1 MFENSEKYSDV
12 SMKRAISEIQSFQAD
27 MGGTEIAGPLTQIL
41 TTPAVKGYPRHVFL
55 LTDGEVSNTE
65 YIVSLVKENNKYS
78 RVHGIGIGEGASKAL
93 IKGCAEK
100 GRGRAIFLS
109 DNENVACKIIELVQ
123 SSLSPAITDFQL
135 EFD

>member
-1 MFENSEKYSDV
+1 
-12 SMKRAISEIQSFQAD
+12 
-27 MGGTEIAGPLTQIL
+27 
-41 TTPAVKGYPRHVFL
+41 VKGYPRHVFL

-109 DNENVACKIIELVQ
+109 DNENVAGKIIELLQ

>member
-12 SMKRAISEIQSFQAD
+12 SMKRAIGEIQTFQAD

-41 TTPAVKGYPRHVFL
+41 TTEALKGYPRHIFL
-55 LTDGEVSNTE
+55 LTDGQVTDTQ
-65 YIVSLVKENNKYS
+65 YIISLVRENNKYS
-78 RVHGIGIGEGASKAL
+78 RVHGIGIGEGASKDL

-100 GRGRAIFLS
+100 GKGRAIFLS
-109 DNENVACKIIELVQ
+109 DHENVAGKII
-123 SSLSPAITDFQL
+123 PAITDFQL